1 MLRSLAKNSAIYYLS
16 NVLTKGISFFL
27 LPLYTSILS
36 ESDYGVLELISL
48 LSTIVIILFTFQLG
62 QGVARYYN
70 ELTTQSEIRIYSST
84 IAFFVLA
91 SFVMYLIISFLFI
104 GSISSYVGLTVNTT
118 AVSLVSVAMNGLFY
132 LSQNQLAWK
141 IKPVQEIIS
150 GLVYNLT
157 TIGLTIYFLVWQHAG
172 VLGIFIA
179 QSAGALAGIALG
191 YFFTA
196 RDYGIHFSFP
206 VLKKLLVFS
215 MPLIPGALSI
225 FIFTFSDRICIKEM
239 LDMNELG
246 VYSVGNKIATIL
258 TFTSLGVSAALSP
271 LIYKHY
277 KEAETPNKIALLF
290 RIFSALSFIVL
301 AFISFFSK
309 EIILLMTNEKY
320 LAAAQVVPFLLVA
333 IYLNSFVPFF
343 PGLYIGK
350 KTALISIIAVS
361 TGVLNVALNI
371 WLIPDYGI
379 TAAAVVTALSFG
391 LNFILLHYF
400 SQRQFR
406 IYVTVMP
413 TLFIIIVLFTVLYII
428 QYFELAG
435 VYNFIGFVFCT
446 VLAILIVLK
455 SSDYQFMKEKI
466 TYLIGT
472 SVASKTRKEKK

>member
-1 MLRSLAKNSAIYYLS
+1 MLKSLAKNSAIYYLS
-16 NVLTKGISFFL
+16 NILTKGISFFL

-70 ELTTQSEIRIYSST
+70 ELTTQAEIRIYSST

-91 SFVMYLIISFLFI
+91 SFVMYLVISFLCI
-104 GSISSYVGLTVNTT
+104 GSISSYVGLSVNTT

-141 IKPVQEIIS
+141 IKPIQEIIS

-157 TIGLTIYFLVWQHAG
+157 TIGLTIYFLVWQNAG
-172 VLGIFIA
+172 VFGIFVA
-179 QSAGALAGIALG
+179 QSAGAFAGIVLG

-196 RDYGIHFSFP
+196 RDYGFHFSFP
-206 VLKKLLVFS
+206 VLKKLLLFS

-277 KEAETPNKIALLF
+277 KETETPQKIAMLF
-290 RIFSALSFIVL
+290 RIFSALSFMVL

-309 EIILLMTNEKY
+309 EIILIMTNEKY

-350 KTALISIIAVS
+350 KTILISIIAVC

-379 TAAAVVTALSFG
+379 TAAAAVTALSFG
-391 LNFILLHYF
+391 LNFLLLYYF

-406 IYVTVMP
+406 IYASVIP
-413 TLFIIIVLFTVLYII
+413 TLFIIIVFFSVLYVL
-428 QYFELAG
+428 QYFGLHG
-435 VYNFIGFVFCT
+435 FYNIIGFVFCVGLGL
-446 VLAILIVLK
+446 VLVLK
-455 SSDYQFMKEKI
+455 RSDYRFMKEKFF
-466 TYLIGT
+466 YVIGRGAT
-472 SVASKTRKEKK
+472 NKVGNEKN